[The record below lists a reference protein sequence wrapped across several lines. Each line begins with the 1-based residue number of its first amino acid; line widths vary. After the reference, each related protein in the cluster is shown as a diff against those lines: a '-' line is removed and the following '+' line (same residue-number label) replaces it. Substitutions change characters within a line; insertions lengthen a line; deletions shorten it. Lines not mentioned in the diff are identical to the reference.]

1 MSPVQVIVLFAGLGV
16 AGLGSAILNDWR
28 GAAVAWARFD
38 ELFPPDYRTPAE
50 FAGVALWALGAT
62 MSLLPLLG

>member
-1 MSPVQVIVLFAGLGV
+1 MSAVQVVVLFAGLFV
-16 AGLGSAILNDWR
+16 AAAGTAILNDWR

-38 ELFPPDYRTPAE
+38 EAFPPPLRTPAP
-50 FAGVALWALGAT
+50 FAGTALWALGAT